1 MSLGEI
7 PVLDD
12 SPDYSIWKNKVVI
25 WQLGTAATK
34 KQQASKLIM
43 NMKGK
48 PQEVSINMTLDVL
61 GAEDGVDNS
70 LSNLTN
76 CIRRTVPS
84 FYLRQ

>member
-1 MSLGEI
+1 MSLREI

-12 SPDYSIWKNKVVI
+12 SSDYSTWKKKVLI

-48 PQEVSINMTLDVL
+48 PQLHVL
-61 GAEDGVDNS
+61 R
-70 LSNLTN
+70 NL
-76 CIRRTVPS
+76 
-84 FYLRQ
+84 